1 MSGRWWAATTGAH
14 IGYESWLERHWLVLL
29 NFDADVMGIAAQP
42 FWLWWTTS
50 EGKPRP
56 HAPDYFARR
65 ADGGAL
71 VVDCRLAE
79 RIRPRD
85 AEAFAVTRAACALLG
100 WHYEGSA

>member
-1 MSGRWWAATTGAH
+1 
-14 IGYESWLERHWLVLL
+14 LVLL
-29 NFDADVMGIAAQP
+29 DFDADVMGIAAQP
-42 FWLWWTTS
+42 FWLWWTTL
-50 EGKPRP
+50 EGQPRP

-85 AEAFAVTRAACALLG
+85 AEAFAATRAGCALLG
-100 WHYEGSA
+100 WHHEGSA